1 VKPIIIKPRHTIR
14 HPLNCRVLCSVPRT
28 GITCSNGHARVPA
41 RTHARRK
48 DADCPPVRRIYHRCS
63 SESSKSVA
71 FVPSDAPHRSTWTR
85 HVLASTM
92 ACTLRSAVHK
102 VHILPPHCIASK
114 TAPHTLAPAQGG
126 GRVRPRLH
134 PNSSAETLFRRYYYA
149 PDLVF
154 PPTISNR
161 ELSADRSLA
170 ESRYRALE
178 KRRRKSYD
186 QVFLSRS
193 RFEDPRRYSSWKVSL
208 I

>member
-1 VKPIIIKPRHTIR
+1 MKPIIIKPRHTIR

-149 PDLVF
+149 PDLVSR
-154 PPTISNR
+154 PQSANR
-161 ELSADRSLA
+161 AICRSPFWQNHGTELSRGGGGSLMI
-170 ESRYRALE
+170 R
-178 KRRRKSYD
+178 
-186 QVFLSRS
+186 FLFEP
-193 RFEDPRRYSSWKVSL
+193 FEDPRRYSSLKVSL